1 MCPATHRQ
9 SLGGATAGFGHL
21 ALVGVGTQD
30 GGIAAEVIVGG
41 VKGVEAAGGQAV
53 GQVSE
58 SSSGGAV
65 RQGGGG
71 GSGGGDVVLVC
82 IWSRVWSPPEFCC
95 KEITTIIISIV
106 PRPGCVL
113 PEHPDCRPDC

>member
-9 SLGGATAGFGHL
+9 SLGGAAAGSGHL
-21 ALVGVGTQD
+21 AMDGVGIQR
-30 GGIAAEVIVGG
+30 GGVAAEVGVGG
-41 VKGVEAAGGQAV
+41 VKGVGAAGAQAEV

-82 IWSRVWSPPEFCC
+82 IWSRVWSPPEVCC
-95 KEITTIIISIV
+95 KEITTIIISII
-106 PRPGCVL
+106 P
-113 PEHPDCRPDC
+113 